1 MEWTG
6 MELGNNDFSSEGPS
20 LGRLFAS
27 RYPPETDFVSMLHRW
42 IFVRRK
48 KMNIMKIG
56 GGGAIFCLE
65 FIYLC
70 GLHCVKHDCCSYIS
84 LKQG

>member
-56 GGGAIFCLE
+56 GGGLSSASNS
-65 FIYLC
+65 YT
-70 GLHCVKHDCCSYIS
+70 CV
-84 LKQG
+84 GFTA